1 MPCYFL
7 KPRIKALLN
16 RLRDVT
22 QRQIEEEL
30 LKVKSDDELHE
41 MEEDVL
47 YNLIMIVYEMLRKK
61 KMRKEATLIYI

>member
-7 KPRIKALLN
+7 RPRIKALLN

-41 MEEDVL
+41 MEEDML
-47 YNLIMIVYEMLRKK
+47 YNLIMIVYEMLRKR
-61 KMRKEATLIYI
+61 KMRQEVNLIYI

>member
-41 MEEDVL
+41 LEEDVL

>member
-7 KPRIKALLN
+7 KPRIKTLLN

-47 YNLIMIVYEMLRKK
+47 YNLIMIVYEMLRKR
-61 KMRKEATLIYI
+61 KMRKEVNLIYI